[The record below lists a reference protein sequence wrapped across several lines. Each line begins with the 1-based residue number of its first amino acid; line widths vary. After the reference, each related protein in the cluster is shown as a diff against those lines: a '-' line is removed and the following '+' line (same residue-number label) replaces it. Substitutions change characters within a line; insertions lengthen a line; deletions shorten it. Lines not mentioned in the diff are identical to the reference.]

1 MYKTLFEKSNLTYVD
16 VAHELG
22 CCELTARNKI
32 NGKTKITKAEANVL
46 DKLFGK
52 GENEVCLKNTTEG
65 VDATCTISRHNR

>member
-1 MYKTLFEKSNLTYVD
+1 MYKEAFEKSGLSYTD

-32 NGKTKITKAEANVL
+32 NEKTKITKPEATVL

-52 GENEVCLKNTTEG
+52 NNIEG
-65 VDATCTISRHNR
+65 VDEACTISRHNR

>member
-1 MYKTLFEKSNLTYVD
+1 MYKEVFEKSGLSYTD

-32 NGKTKITKAEANVL
+32 NGKTKITKPEATAL

-52 GENEVCLKNTTEG
+52 GEDEACM
-65 VDATCTISRHNR
+65 ISRHNR